1 MILLS
6 DIIQK
11 KYVTEETGLKLAAII
26 SNMSKDANFGPQ
38 FQTIYQN
45 KLTAE
50 QQERINTAL
59 KFTQ

>member
-26 SNMSKDANFGPQ
+26 SKMSQDTNLGPQ
-38 FQTIYQN
+38 FQTIYHS
-45 KLTAE
+45 KLTSE

-59 KFTQ
+59 KSTQ